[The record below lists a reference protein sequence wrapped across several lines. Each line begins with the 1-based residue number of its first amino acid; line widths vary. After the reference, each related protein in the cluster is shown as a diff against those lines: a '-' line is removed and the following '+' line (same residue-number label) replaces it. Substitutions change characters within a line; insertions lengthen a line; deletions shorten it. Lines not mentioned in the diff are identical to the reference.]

1 MRRQRGVTLIG
12 WLILLIPFALVVYA
26 GIRLLPVYL
35 NYLDVA
41 HTLDQVA
48 SEYRSGGGAVSAD
61 QIRTSIAKHFEIDEV
76 SYPTVQDITI
86 SRNGDRWRLEAAYD
100 DYAPLFASL
109 SLQVQFDKTV
119 SFGSGG

>member
-61 QIRTSIAKHFEIDEV
+61 QIRTAIAKHFEIDEV
-76 SYPTVQDITI
+76 TYPTAQDITL
-86 SRNGDRWRLEAAYD
+86 SRNGGRWRLEAAYD
-100 DYAPLFASL
+100 DYAPLFGSL

-119 SFGSGG
+119 SFGNGG

>member
-1 MRRQRGVTLIG
+1 MQRQRGVTLIG
-12 WLILLIPFALVVYA
+12 WLVLLIPLALVVYA

-41 HTLDQVA
+41 HTLDEVA
-48 SEYRSGGGAVSAD
+48 GEYRSGAGQVSAD
-61 QIRTSIAKHFEIDEV
+61 QIRTAIAKHLEIDEV
-76 SYPTVQDITI
+76 NYPTAQDITI
-86 SRNGDRWRLEAAYD
+86 TRSGGRWRLEAAYD